1 MISRS
6 RDNDVGIFQSAP
18 GSTFGRLLADVRD
31 WCHAHQIDPVVF
43 TYPAAGA
50 NPQICIEFRTDA
62 DMDLFTLNFTG
73 GSRLLD
79 SPTLDFAVDFTV

>member
-1 MISRS
+1 MPALVIRL
-6 RDNDVGIFQSAP
+6 QSAP

-31 WCHAHQIDPVVF
+31 WCHAHQIDPVAF

-62 DMDLFTLNFTG
+62 DLDLFTLNFTG